1 MKKFDYTSL
10 LTLFKSPYELILYK
24 LRNESDQLIPEYF
37 NDSHFLVIFLVDREF
52 GSNQKQLADKLY
64 ITKQSIGVIVD
75 FLIKKKYLIKI
86 KDPVDGRATL
96 VKLADKGWKL
106 IEHSKSIINSI
117 TEQWNKK
124 LGTKKIKKL
133 IHLLLELNDNNK

>member
-1 MKKFDYTSL
+1 MNKFDYTNL
-10 LTLFKSPYELILYK
+10 LPLLKSPYEQILYK
-24 LRNESDQLIPEYF
+24 LKNESEQLIPEYLS
-37 NDSHFLVIFLVDREF
+37 DSHFLVIFLVDREF

-64 ITKQSIGVIVD
+64 ITKQSIGVLVN

-106 IEHSKSIINSI
+106 IEHSKSIIH
-117 TEQWNKK
+117 TLTKQWNEKIGSKK
-124 LGTKKIKKL
+124 TKKL
-133 IHLLLELNDNNK
+133 IHLLLELNDIN